1 MYDRFQSISTP
12 SVTFTVINTHFDHI
26 SEEAR
31 QASAKLLM
39 DQARQIHLDNNPVIL
54 MGDFNSTESDLAY
67 QQLTSEPKDNLTWT
81 HLEALND
88 HAAQSFARTTGR
100 PVRTTENSIS
110 LPTHRVFRR
119 NNFMAQQQQVDT
131 EKAVLFVDTRYGL
144 NTRLNSNNSSGL
156 SGPYGHEGTFTS
168 FGEPA
173 EQQNA
178 GRRIDYIMTLG
189 ASVNVLAYGVLDNQF
204 DDGCLISDHRPV
216 LSRLVWSI

>member
-1 MYDRFQSISTP
+1 M
-12 SVTFTVINTHFDHI
+12 INTHFDHI

-31 QASAKLLM
+31 QASAKLLV
-39 DQARQIHLDNNPVIL
+39 DQARQIHQDNNPVIL
-54 MGDFNSTESDLAY
+54 MGDFNSTENDLAY
-67 QQLTSEPKDNLTWT
+67 QQLTAEPKDNRTWT

-100 PVRTTENSIS
+100 PVRTTENNIS

-119 NNFMAQQQQVDT
+119 GNFMAQQQEQK

-144 NTRLNSNNSSGL
+144 NTRLNSNTPGL
-156 SGPYGHEGTFTS
+156 SGPYGHEATFTS
-168 FGEPA
+168 FGEP
-173 EQQNA
+173 EEKQNA

-216 LSRLVWSI
+216 LSRLSWSI